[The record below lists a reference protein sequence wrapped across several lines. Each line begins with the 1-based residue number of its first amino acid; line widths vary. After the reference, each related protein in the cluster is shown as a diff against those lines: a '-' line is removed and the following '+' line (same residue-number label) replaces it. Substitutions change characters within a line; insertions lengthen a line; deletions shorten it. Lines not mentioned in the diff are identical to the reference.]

1 MTKGWALC
9 RAAATGPPAAPGPRG
24 RAEKPDHADSSL
36 RSPSVFGCSPSVF
49 GCFPSAPPT
58 FVHPSFLCASLLLSG
73 ILFSLY
79 LSPSSCLSLPFL
91 FPSCFGLSLISF
103 ILPFFFLFACPSFCL
118 SVVWYFPT
126 SHLPGARIVPHPCP
140 AIGGPRLAMMGTAT
154 EVAWRLSGV
163 TGPREDPSPHCLRI
177 RTA

>member
-9 RAAATGPPAAPGPRG
+9 RAAATRPPAAPGPRG
-24 RAEKPDHADSSL
+24 GAEKPDHADSSL
-36 RSPSVFGCSPSVF
+36 RSPSVF

-103 ILPFFFLFACPSFCL
+103 ILPFFFFLPVLL
-118 SVVWYFPT
+118 SVFLWFGIFPPHIFQEPVLSPT
-126 SHLPGARIVPHPCP
+126 LARLLVVP
-140 AIGGPRLAMMGTAT
+140 ALQ
-154 EVAWRLSGV
+154 
-163 TGPREDPSPHCLRI
+163 
-177 RTA
+177 